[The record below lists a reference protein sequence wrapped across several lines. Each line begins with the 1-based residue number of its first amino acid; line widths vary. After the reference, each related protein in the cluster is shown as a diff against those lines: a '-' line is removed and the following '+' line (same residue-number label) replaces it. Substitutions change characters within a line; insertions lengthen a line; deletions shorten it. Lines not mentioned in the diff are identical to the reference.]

1 MNGKSRNRS
10 RGKDNNKNQSIMKK
24 YVVIQVFK
32 YTSNNVVFE
41 SDVRENAEKY
51 KEVMQSEHPDWK
63 YVLAVVEE

>member
-1 MNGKSRNRS
+1 
-10 RGKDNNKNQSIMKK
+10 MKK
-24 YVVIQVFK
+24 YAVIQVFT
-32 YTSNNVVFE
+32 YTTSSVVFE